1 MKSLIA
7 ISTALIMG
15 LLVASS
21 AGAEDA
27 KPKSP
32 PALGDGWYL
41 SLAGGVGQ
49 NRGSP
54 FSAPVDYTIS
64 DEDNVHDG
72 VLKFDRGGVVLGA
85 VGKSFG
91 QFRTEIELG
100 QRRTNA
106 DTMHALVE
114 NGEPVAAQD
123 RTQDLHVRVKTT
135 SLMANLVYD
144 FETGSKFTP
153 FTMVGLG
160 YAHHSFNNG
169 EYIATGMNDTPSSYD
184 NAFAIQAGAGFA
196 YKVTDY
202 ISLSTQYRF
211 FRTSG
216 ANVSA
221 CRSNDPDCASGR
233 VNQKTDFNHH
243 AVLVG
248 VTFAIKRH

>member
-1 MKSLIA
+1 VPLENLSG
-7 ISTALIMG
+7 SF
-15 LLVASS
+15 V
-21 AGAEDA
+21 
-27 KPKSP
+27 PKSN
-32 PALGDGWYL
+32 
-41 SLAGGVGQ
+41 LA
-49 NRGSP
+49 N
-54 FSAPVDYTIS
+54 
-64 DEDNVHDG
+64 DEP
-72 VLKFDRGGVVLGA
+72 
-85 VGKSFG
+85 
-91 QFRTEIELG
+91 T
-100 QRRTNA
+100 
-106 DTMHALVE
+106 DTMHDVVVDGA
-114 NGEPVAAQD
+114 PAAAED

-160 YAHHSFNNG
+160 YAHHSFND
-169 EYIATGMNDTPSSYD
+169 GMFSEAGDNDTSSSYD

-221 CRSNDPDCASGR
+221 CLSSDPDCASGR
-233 VNQKTDFNHH
+233 VNQKIDFNHH

-248 VTFAIKRH
+248 VTFAIN